1 MIKQKSIKT
10 RGKLNLSQYF
20 QEFKDGDKVA
30 IVREQALSPAFPIR
44 IQGRTG
50 IVSGKKGNAYIIKI
64 QTGSMIKTYIIRPMH
79 LKRLVQNTK

>member
-1 MIKQKSIKT
+1 MKT

-20 QEFKDGDKVA
+20 QEFKNGDKVA

-50 IVSGKKGNAYIIKI
+50 IVSGKKGSAYIIKI
-64 QTGSMIKTYIIRPMH
+64 QTGSMVKTYIIRPMH
-79 LKRLVQNTK
+79 LKRLVQNIK